1 MKASNCYKFSNNRC
15 CKRQRLFFLLFSY
28 NAKKFWL
35 YQIRPYNL
43 YKPKF
48 WFKAFF
54 WFFELYR
61 CYMGFLDDVFKGS
74 IIFYITYIKKLPSNW
89 SYLFKAVFLY
99 QLLYTATA
107 IFLSGK
113 IWKFKWKFKIL
124 TIQPIFFKH
133 FFTTAGTTQ
142 SILLHVNF

>member
-15 CKRQRLFFLLFSY
+15 CKRQRLFFLSFSY

-35 YQIRPYNL
+35 YQIRPYSS

-48 WFKAFF
+48 LFKVCFNKN
-54 WFFELYR
+54 WFFELYGYYR
-61 CYMGFLDDVFKGS
+61 ACLH
-74 IIFYITYIKKLPSNW
+74 KKLPSSQ

-113 IWKFKWKFKIL
+113 NWKFKWKFKIL
-124 TIQPIFFKH
+124 TIESIFFKH